1 MTKITRRGML
11 ALSGSAL
18 GMSACGPG
26 GENQDAIVADPEAV
40 PFAGTVTFEHG
51 VASGDPLPEAVVLWT
66 RVTRQTGSGPIP
78 VFWKVMGGGPDG
90 EVVASGVGETTPARD
105 DTFKIDVDGLS
116 PGTEYHFQFSV
127 AGEDGTVS
135 SPTGRTKTA
144 PPADSD
150 DALKFVFI
158 SCSNYPFGFF
168 NTYREIA
175 KQDDLDAIIHLGD
188 YFYEYGVDGYGGS
201 TGEEIG
207 RRHDPITE
215 TVTLDDYRIR
225 HAQYKSDADL
235 QAAHAAAPWLC
246 TWDDHEST
254 NNSYRT
260 GAQNHNPEDNEGDW
274 TTRKQMAVQAYL
286 EWMPVRD
293 PVAGR
298 ARETI
303 YRKFQFG
310 TVATLFCLESRLTGR
325 SEEISWFAELGG
337 LAPAEVPLRA
347 MSTMVRVSADE
358 RTMLGAEQE
367 AWLADGLQGSVSSGT
382 QWQVLANQVVMAKVV
397 PPNFNETLSPE
408 QVEGFGDGF
417 GKLMVDFSVLRLPSN
432 LDAWDGFPAA
442 RDRLYRDAEAA
453 GARLITLTGDTHT
466 AWANTLLDGNGNQ
479 RGVEFGCTSVT
490 SPGMGTWMPGV
501 DDLGVQYAEANPE
514 VDYHDPHGNGFT
526 LLTLTPSDVQA
537 DFIKVSTVLETEYQ
551 AEVSA
556 QWATSADGDGM
567 TPLSEV

>member
-18 GMSACGPG
+18 GMGACGPG
-26 GENQDAIVADPEAV
+26 GENQNSIVADPEAA

-90 EVVASGVGETTPARD
+90 ETVASGVGETTLARD

-116 PGTEYHFQFSV
+116 PGTEYYFQFSV
-127 AGEDGTVS
+127 AGADGTVS

-144 PPADSD
+144 PPANGDE
-150 DALKFVFI
+150 ALKFVFI

-175 KQDDLDAIIHLGD
+175 KQEDLDAIIHLGD

-215 TVTLDDYRIR
+215 TVTLDDYRTR

-286 EWMPVRD
+286 EWMPVRN

-298 ARETI
+298 ARESI

-310 TVATLFCLESRLTGR
+310 TVATVFCLESRLTGR

-347 MSTMVRVSADE
+347 MSTMARVSADE

-367 AWLADGLQGSVSSGT
+367 AWLAEGLRDSVSSGI
-382 QWQVLANQVVMAKVV
+382 QWQVLANQVVMARVV
-397 PPNFNETLSPE
+397 PPNFNQTLTPE
-408 QVEGFGDGF
+408 QIEGFGDGF
-417 GKLMVDFSVLRLPSN
+417 AS
-432 LDAWDGFPAA
+432 
-442 RDRLYRDAEAA
+442 
-453 GARLITLTGDTHT
+453 
-466 AWANTLLDGNGNQ
+466 
-479 RGVEFGCTSVT
+479 
-490 SPGMGTWMPGV
+490 
-501 DDLGVQYAEANPE
+501 
-514 VDYHDPHGNGFT
+514 
-526 LLTLTPSDVQA
+526 
-537 DFIKVSTVLETEYQ
+537 
-551 AEVSA
+551 
-556 QWATSADGDGM
+556 
-567 TPLSEV
+567 